1 MAATGGKKGAGATL
15 PVLTAEDLLSKQTLR
30 EEYVEVPEWGARVKV
45 RELSMG
51 TYQQVQEKA
60 TDARGTLDET
70 KLQAYLVIA
79 GIVEPELTDDA
90 YEWVRGQSMR
100 AVNRV
105 LEKVMQLSG
114 IGLGALEDA
123 EAMFPETTGDDMA
136 LPVGA

>member
-1 MAATGGKKGAGATL
+1 
-15 PVLTAEDLLSKQTLR
+15 
-30 EEYVEVPEWGARVKV
+30 
-45 RELSMG
+45 
-51 TYQQVQEKA
+51 
-60 TDARGTLDET
+60 
-70 KLQAYLVIA
+70 
-79 GIVEPELTDDA
+79 
-90 YEWVRGQSMR
+90 MR